1 MAAVLGHESGHVV
14 ARHGAEHLA
23 KQQFGRSLVTAV
35 GVATSD
41 DRGGGQQAALI
52 AQAVNQVVGLRY
64 GRSDELESD
73 QLGFRFMTEAGYDPR
88 GIVEVMKILGSARK
102 GEAPPEFLSSHPN
115 PENRVQKLQALI
127 TKNYPNGVPAN
138 LVSGRDEFAKNV
150 SGG

>member
-41 DRGGGQQAALI
+41 DRAREQAALI

-73 QLGFRFMTEAGYDPR
+73 QLGFG
-88 GIVEVMKILGSARK
+88 L
-102 GEAPPEFLSSHPN
+102 
-115 PENRVQKLQALI
+115 
-127 TKNYPNGVPAN
+127 
-138 LVSGRDEFAKNV
+138 
-150 SGG
+150 